1 MSEPKPDPAKPDGP
15 INTDAPVISTGGD
28 SVPDMH
34 RAHMTQMND
43 PVMLTADGVDDTAD
57 DEPGAGG
64 SDSVQGMHTAVIREH
79 GEPRDGF
86 EPVPFWVAVVCGGLL
101 AWGGYYIGA
110 YTADFRRDVYDRSD
124 LKDVSPPAVAA
135 PDPNPKTVDD
145 LKRIGEQ
152 KYQTIC
158 ASCHGPEG
166 KGQPA
171 QNIPP
176 LDGSNWVAG
185 DQASAARLSRILL
198 YGLNGPIEVKT
209 SALARTYSGAV
220 MPNQGNILKD
230 YEIAGVLTYVRNNWS
245 NKADPDNAKPAIT
258 ADEVKAA
265 RAKEGNRKANGTQ
278 PVAAEELLKIPT
290 TYSDT
295 GTAAAAPKADGKK

>member
-1 MSEPKPDPAKPDGP
+1 MSDPIPDPPAG
-15 INTDAPVISTGGD
+15 VD
-28 SVPDMH
+28 SVSDMH
-34 RAHMTQMND
+34 RALMTQMND
-43 PVMLTADGVDDTAD
+43 PVMLTADGVDDTAS
-57 DEPGAGG
+57 DEPGAG
-64 SDSVQGMHTAVIREH
+64 DSVQGLHEAVMREQ

-110 YTADFRRDVYDRSD
+110 YTADFRADVYDRSD
-124 LKDVSPPAVAA
+124 LKDVAPPAAAA
-135 PDPNPKTVDD
+135 PDPNPRTVDD

-158 ASCHGPEG
+158 ASCHGPDG

-171 QNIPP
+171 QKVPP
-176 LDGSNWVAG
+176 LDGSEWVAG

-198 YGLNGPIEVKT
+198 YGLNGPIQVKGQP
-209 SALARTYSGAV
+209 YGGAV
-220 MPNQGNILKD
+220 MPQQGNILKD

-245 NKADPDNAKPAIT
+245 NKADPDNAKPAVT

-265 RAKEGNRKANGTQ
+265 RAKEGARKANGTQ
-278 PVAAEELLKIPT
+278 PASQEELLKLPPA
-290 TYSDT
+290 YSDP
-295 GTAAAAPKADGKK
+295 GAAAVPKK

>member
-1 MSEPKPDPAKPDGP
+1 MSEP
-15 INTDAPVISTGGD
+15 NRDAPAPGVE
-28 SVPDMH
+28 SVTDMH
-34 RAHMTQMND
+34 RALMTEMND
-43 PVMLTADGVDDTAD
+43 PVMLTADGVDDSAG

-64 SDSVQGMHTAVIREH
+64 SDSVQGMHEMLMREH
-79 GEPRDGF
+79 AEPRDGF

-101 AWGGYYIGA
+101 AWGGYYMGA
-110 YTADFRRDVYDRSD
+110 NTADFRRDVYDRPD
-124 LKDVSPPAVAA
+124 LKDAPPPAGPVVE
-135 PDPNPKTVDD
+135 PNPRTVDD

-176 LDGSNWVAG
+176 LDGSEWVAG
-185 DQASAARLSRILL
+185 DQATAARLSRILL
-198 YGLNGPIEVKT
+198 YGLSGPIPVKG
-209 SALARTYSGAV
+209 RTYSGAV
-220 MPNQGNILKD
+220 MPQQGNVLKD
-230 YEIAGVLTYVRNNWS
+230 YEIAGVLTYVRNSWA
-245 NKADPDNAKPAIT
+245 NKADPENSKPAIT

-265 RAKEGNRKANGTQ
+265 RAKEGARKPNGSQ
-278 PVAAEELLKIPT
+278 PVNHDELLKLPL

-295 GTAAAAPKADGKK
+295 GTTTTAPKK

>member
-1 MSEPKPDPAKPDGP
+1 MSEPKPDGP
-15 INTDAPVISTGGD
+15 IRTDAPVVPTGGD
-28 SVPDMH
+28 SVSDLH

-43 PVMLTADGVDDTAD
+43 PVMLSGDGVDDTAV
-57 DEPGAGG
+57 DEPGADG
-64 SDSVQGMHTAVIREH
+64 SDSVQGLHEAVMREQ

-101 AWGGYYIGA
+101 MWGGYYIGA
-110 YTADFRRDVYDRSD
+110 YTADFRRDVFDRSD
-124 LKDVSPPAVAA
+124 LKDVGPPPVAA
-135 PDPNPKTVDD
+135 PDPNPKTVDE

-176 LDGSNWVAG
+176 LDGSEWVAG

-198 YGLNGPIEVKT
+198 YGLSGPIPVKG
-209 SALARTYSGAV
+209 RMYGGAV
-220 MPNQGNILKD
+220 MPLQGNSLKD
-230 YEIAGVLTYVRNNWS
+230 YEIAGALTYVRNSWS

-258 ADEVKAA
+258 ADEVKAT
-265 RAKEGNRKANGTQ
+265 RAKEGARKTNGTQ
-278 PVAAEELLKIPT
+278 PVSHDELLKLPP
-290 TYSDT
+290 TYSDPST
-295 GTAAAAPKADGKK
+295 TEAPKTDAKK

>member
-1 MSEPKPDPAKPDGP
+1 
-15 INTDAPVISTGGD
+15 
-28 SVPDMH
+28 MH
-34 RAHMTQMND
+34 
-43 PVMLTADGVDDTAD
+43 GVL
-57 DEPGAGG
+57 
-64 SDSVQGMHTAVIREH
+64 MREH
-79 GEPRDGF
+79 AEPRDGF

-110 YTADFRRDVYDRSD
+110 YTADFRRDVFDRSD
-124 LKDVSPPAVAA
+124 LKDVAPPAVAA
-135 PDPNPKTVDD
+135 PDPNPRTVDD

-152 KYQTIC
+152 KYLAIC

-171 QNIPP
+171 QKIPP
-176 LDGSNWVAG
+176 LDGSEWVAG
-185 DQASAARLSRILL
+185 NEASAARLSRILL
-198 YGLNGPIEVKT
+198 YGLNGPITVKG
-209 SALARTYSGAV
+209 ALYGGAV

-230 YEIAGVLTYVRNNWS
+230 YELAGVITYVRNSWG

-265 RAKEGNRKANGTQ
+265 RAKEGARKTNGTQ
-278 PVAAEELLKIPT
+278 PMSQDELLKLPV

-295 GTAAAAPKADGKK
+295 GAAPAAPKTDGKK

>member
-1 MSEPKPDPAKPDGP
+1 MSEPKSDGP
-15 INTDAPVISTGGD
+15 IRTDAPVVVTGGD
-28 SVPDMH
+28 SVMDLH
-34 RAHMTQMND
+34 GAHMAQQND
-43 PVMLTADGVDDTAD
+43 PVMLTADGVDD
-57 DEPGAGG
+57 DEAGAGG
-64 SDSVQGMHTAVIREH
+64 SDSVQGMHSAVIREH

-86 EPVPFWVAVVCGGLL
+86 EPIPFWVAVVCGSLL
-101 AWGGYYIGA
+101 AWGGFYIGA

-124 LKDVSPPAVAA
+124 LKDVAAPAAPA

-176 LDGSNWVAG
+176 LDGSEWVAG

-198 YGLNGPIEVKT
+198 YGLNGPIAVKG
-209 SALARTYSGAV
+209 RVYSGAV
-220 MPNQGNILKD
+220 MPNQGNVMKD
-230 YEIAGVLTYVRNNWS
+230 YEIAGVITYIRNNWG
-245 NKADPDNAKPAIT
+245 NKADTATPAVT

-265 RAKEGNRKANGTQ
+265 RAKEGARKPNGTQ
-278 PVAAEELLKIPT
+278 PTTQDELLKLPL

-295 GTAAAAPKADGKK
+295 GKDATPNPPKK

>member
-1 MSEPKPDPAKPDGP
+1 MSEPNTEDP
-15 INTDAPVISTGGD
+15 IRTDAPVVRTGGD
-28 SVPDMH
+28 SVSDLH
-34 RAHMTQMND
+34 RAHMAQQND
-43 PVMLTADGVDDTAD
+43 PVMLTADGVDDDAQ
-57 DEPGAGG
+57 DEPGAG
-64 SDSVQGMHTAVIREH
+64 DSVQGLHEMVMREQA
-79 GEPRDGF
+79 EPRDGF

-101 AWGGYYIGA
+101 AWGGFYIGA
-110 YTADFRRDVYDRSD
+110 YTADFRRDVYDRAD
-124 LKDVSPPAVAA
+124 LKDVAPPAAPA

-209 SALARTYSGAV
+209 PTGGRVYNGAV
-220 MPNQGNILKD
+220 MPNQGNVMKD
-230 YEIAGVLTYVRNNWS
+230 YEIAGVITYIRNNWS
-245 NKADPDNAKPAIT
+245 NKADTANPAVT

-265 RAKEGNRKANGTQ
+265 RAKEGARKPNGTQ
-278 PVAAEELLKIPT
+278 PVTAEELLKLPLT
-290 TYSDT
+290 HSDT
-295 GTAAAAPKADGKK
+295 EKK